1 MDSRRSRPHEVVTVR
16 FITQRVQTFMPFS
29 YFGKSARAVALLA
42 AALANLGVASAGP
55 ALLFD
60 PADGLVLYAE
70 DQDDAWHPASLT
82 KMMTAYL
89 TFEALKQGKITLATK
104 FPVSELA
111 HTQPPSKIGWPI
123 GSELD
128 VDHALQALIV
138 KSANDVAV
146 ILAEGI
152 AGTHDAF
159 IERMNS
165 TAKRL
170 GMTRTLFINPNGLP
184 APEQVTTARDL
195 AKLTR
200 AILTEYPQYTPMWSL
215 NDIQVGRVR
224 IRTHNQLLK
233 AYDGA
238 DGMKT
243 GFTCDSGYNV
253 VATATRDGHK
263 LAAVILGEPSGA
275 ARSLRA
281 ANLLEHGFQ
290 YRAWQGVLQPV
301 TLDTLELPPDVN
313 AVATSVRQFVPG
325 PACGGRHERTV
336 DKVKARKKKLAM
348 AQQKADAVAK
358 AVVPVTVPATKP
370 AAAAS
375 PAAAPKA
382 VN

>member
-1 MDSRRSRPHEVVTVR
+1 MVWSHFTRIR
-16 FITQRVQTFMPFS
+16 
-29 YFGKSARAVALLA
+29 LLA
-42 AALANLGVASAGP
+42 AVVAAAVLLPVVGVAVAGP

-60 PADGLVLYAE
+60 PENGAVLYAE

-82 KMMTAYL
+82 KLMTAYL
-89 TFEALKQGKITLATK
+89 TFEALKQGKITLETK
-104 FPVSELA
+104 FSVSEVA
-111 HTQPPSKIGWPI
+111 HSQPPSKIGLPV
-123 GSELD
+123 GAQLD

-146 ILAEGI
+146 ILAEGLS
-152 AGTHDAF
+152 GSLDAF
-159 IERMNS
+159 VERMNT

-170 GMTRTLFINPNGLP
+170 GMSRTVFMNPNGLP
-184 APEQVTTARDL
+184 AQEQVTTARDL

-200 AILTEYPQYTPMWSL
+200 AILREYPEHAPMWSL
-215 NDIQVGRVR
+215 NDIRIGRVH

-263 LAAVILGEPSGA
+263 LAAIILGEPSGA

-290 YRAWQGVLQPV
+290 YRAWQDVLQPV
-301 TLDTLELPPDVN
+301 TLDTLELPPDFN
-313 AVATSVRQFVPG
+313 TVATSVRQFVPG
-325 PACGGRHERTV
+325 PACGGRREQTV
-336 DKVKARKKKLAM
+336 DKVKAHKKRLVA
-348 AQQKADAVAK
+348 AQLKADAVAK
-358 AVVPVTVPATKP
+358 SVVPVTEPANKSATAP
-370 AAAAS
+370 AAPTAKRA
-375 PAAAPKA
+375 
-382 VN
+382 N

>member
-1 MDSRRSRPHEVVTVR
+1 
-16 FITQRVQTFMPFS
+16 MPLSF
-29 YFGKSARAVALLA
+29 FGKCALAVPLLA
-42 AALANLGVASAGP
+42 TVLANLGAAWAGP

-128 VDHALQALIV
+128 VEHALQALIV

-146 ILAEGI
+146 VLAEGI

-159 IERMNS
+159 IERMNT

-215 NDIQVGRVR
+215 NDIQVGRVH

-301 TLDTLELPPDVN
+301 TLETLELPPDIN

-325 PACGGRHERTV
+325 PSCGGRHERTV
-336 DKVKARKKKLAM
+336 DKVKARKKKLTM

-358 AVVPVTVPATKP
+358 AVVPITVPANKP

-375 PAAAPKA
+375 PAVAPKA

>member
-1 MDSRRSRPHEVVTVR
+1 MNLSFLDRMLVA
-16 FITQRVQTFMPFS
+16 
-29 YFGKSARAVALLA
+29 GALLA
-42 AALANLGVASAGP
+42 ASAAAVGPVAAGP

-60 PADGLVLYAE
+60 PADGAVLYAE

-82 KMMTAYL
+82 KLMTAYL
-89 TFEALKQGKITLATK
+89 TFESLKQGKITPETK

-111 HTQPPSKIGWPI
+111 HTQPPSKIGLPI
-123 GSELD
+123 GAQLD
-128 VDHALQALIV
+128 VEHALQALIV

-152 AGTHDAF
+152 GGTQDAF
-159 IERMNS
+159 VERMNA

-170 GMTRTLFINPNGLP
+170 GMSRTTFVNPNGLP
-184 APEQVTTARDL
+184 ANEQVTTARDL

-200 AILTEYPQYTPMWSL
+200 AILTEYPQYTHMWSL
-215 NDIQVGRVR
+215 ADIQVGRVH

-253 VATATRDGHK
+253 VATATREGHK
-263 LAAVILGEPSGA
+263 LAAIILGEPSGA

-290 YRAWQGVLQPV
+290 YRAWAEVLQPV
-301 TLDTLELPPDVN
+301 TLDTLEQPPDVN
-313 AVATSVRQFVPG
+313 TVATSVRAFVPG
-325 PACGGRHERTV
+325 PACGGRRETKV
-336 DKVKARKKKLAM
+336 DKVRAKKRQLQA
-348 AQQKADAVAK
+348 AQQKADITAKGTVAK
-358 AVVPVTVPATKP
+358 TVPAEKSSL
-370 AAAAS
+370 AATPSAKS
-375 PAAAPKA
+375 P
-382 VN
+382 N

>member
-1 MDSRRSRPHEVVTVR
+1 MYAGVLQM
-16 FITQRVQTFMPFS
+16 TQTERVGIFMSLMPF
-29 YFGKSARAVALLA
+29 KRAARSAAFLTSAAVAMLA
-42 AALANLGVASAGP
+42 HLMVAHVAHAGP

-60 PADGLVLYAE
+60 PANGAVLYAE

-89 TFEALKQGKITLATK
+89 TFEALKQNKLTLQTK
-104 FPVSELA
+104 LKTSELA
-111 HTQPPSKIGWPI
+111 HSQLPSKIGLSVGAEI
-123 GSELD
+123 D
-128 VDHALQALIV
+128 VEHALQALII

-146 ILAEGI
+146 ILAEGV

-159 IERMNS
+159 IEQMNAA
-165 TAKRL
+165 AKRL
-170 GMTRTLFINPNGLP
+170 GMTRTTFTNPNGLP

-195 AKLTR
+195 GKLTR
-200 AILTEYPQYTPMWSL
+200 ALLKEFPEHVGLWNMEEM
-215 NDIQVGRVR
+215 QVGRR
-224 IRTHNQLLK
+224 HIRTHNQLLK

-290 YRAWQGVLQPV
+290 YRAWQDVLQPV
-301 TLDTLELPPDVN
+301 TLDTLELPPDTITSP
-313 AVATSVRQFVPG
+313 TSVRAFVPG
-325 PACGGRHERTV
+325 PACGGRRESSV
-336 DKVKARKKKLAM
+336 DKVKAKKKRLAV

-358 AVVPVTVPATKP
+358 AIVPTTLQAGDIKP
-370 AAAAS
+370 AAAKN
-375 PAAAPKA
+375 P
-382 VN
+382 N

>member
-1 MDSRRSRPHEVVTVR
+1 MLMLLKSFGRSVR
-16 FITQRVQTFMPFS
+16 
-29 YFGKSARAVALLA
+29 
-42 AALANLGVASAGP
+42 ALAWTVARTVGVLVPLTATGVHAGP

-60 PADGLVLYAE
+60 PATGAVLYAE

-89 TFEALKQGKITLATK
+89 TFEALKQNKLSLNSKIK
-104 FPVSELA
+104 VSELA
-111 HTQPPSKIGWPI
+111 HSQPPSKIGLPV
-123 GSELD
+123 GAELD
-128 VDHALQALIV
+128 VERALQALII

-146 ILAEGI
+146 MLAEGI
-152 AGTHDAF
+152 SGTHEAF
-159 IERMNS
+159 VERMNT

-170 GMTRTLFINPNGLP
+170 GMTRTIFMNPNGLP

-195 AKLTR
+195 GKLTR
-200 AILTEYPQYTPMWSL
+200 ALLKEFPEHGELWHMEQM
-215 NDIQVGRVR
+215 QVGRR
-224 IRTHNQLLK
+224 HIRSHNQLLK

-263 LAAVILGEPSGA
+263 LAAIILGEPSGA

-301 TLDTLELPPDVN
+301 TLDSLEQPPDTN
-313 AVATSVRQFVPG
+313 SSPISVRAFVPG
-325 PACGGRHERTV
+325 PACGGRRESSV
-336 DKVKARKKKLAM
+336 DKVRAKKKRLAV

-358 AVVPVTVPATKP
+358 TVVPTTV
-370 AAAAS
+370 
-375 PAAAPKA
+375 KA
-382 VN
+382 GEAKQPN